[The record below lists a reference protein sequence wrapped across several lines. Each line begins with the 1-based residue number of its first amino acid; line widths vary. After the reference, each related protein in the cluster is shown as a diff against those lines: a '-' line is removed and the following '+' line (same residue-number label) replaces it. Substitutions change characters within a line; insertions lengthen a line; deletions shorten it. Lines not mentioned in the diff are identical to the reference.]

1 MGLLDRVSQQAAVMV
16 RPLARHDDQAIVNAA
31 SNRALEGSLGKDQ
44 VQWSA
49 SRLKQ
54 AFAHADHALLASDGK
69 PIRYRTTAPQ
79 GAPKAL
85 LIMQMG
91 TLGTP
96 EYFDGMGEALAKS
109 GIQSYAIGSRV
120 SAPTFGQHAADLE
133 AVLERARREHPGV
146 PTTVAGVSLGSMIAL
161 DWSARHN
168 AEHLPVIAMS
178 PVLATRFLGLKDTLT
193 IGAGMVNERAARIPV
208 NTPMSVGAALTT
220 NPASA
225 EAHLADARDMKVP
238 AGLFDDVGKMVGDVA
253 LHGHRMKGPLFIAMA
268 GNDAVAVNGAT
279 ELFSKLI
286 GSTDKTIETFP
297 GAAHDLSQETN
308 HPDLVNALQTW
319 ILGDHKQP

>member
-1 MGLLDRVSQQAAVMV
+1 MGLIDRVSRQATDMV
-16 RPLARHDDQAIVNAA
+16 RPFAQHDDHAIANAA
-31 SNRALEGSLGKDQ
+31 SKRALEGSLGTDH
-44 VQWSA
+44 VQWSTP
-49 SRLKQ
+49 RQ
-54 AFAHADHALLASDGK
+54 ALTHSDRTLRASDGQA
-69 PIRYRTTAPQ
+69 IRYRTTAPQ
-79 GAPKAL
+79 GTPKAL
-85 LIMQMG
+85 LVMQMG

-96 EYFDGMGEALAKS
+96 EYFDAMGEALAKS
-109 GIQSYAIGSRV
+109 GIQSYAIGSRL

-133 AVLERARREHPGV
+133 AVLETARREHPGV

-178 PVLATRFLGLKDTLT
+178 PVVATRFLGLKDTLT
-193 IGAGMVNERAARIPV
+193 IGAGMVNDRAAKIPV
-208 NTPMSVGAALTT
+208 NTPMSVGAPLTT

-225 EAHLADARDMKVP
+225 EAHLADAADMKVP
-238 AGLFDDVGKMVGDVA
+238 AGLFDDVGKMAGDVA
-253 LHGHRMKGPLFIAMA
+253 LHGHQMKGPLFVAMA

-279 ELFSKLI
+279 ERFATLI
-286 GSTDKTIETFP
+286 RSTDKTIQRFP

-319 ILGDHKQP
+319 ILSPHKQP